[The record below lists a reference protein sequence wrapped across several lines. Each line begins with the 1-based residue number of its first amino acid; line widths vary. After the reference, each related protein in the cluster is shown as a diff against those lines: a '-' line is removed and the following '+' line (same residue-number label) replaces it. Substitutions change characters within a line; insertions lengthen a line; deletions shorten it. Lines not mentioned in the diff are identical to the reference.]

1 MIKRNLIIFVIKQF
15 RYFVFLFL
23 LPLQFIG
30 CDNNNKSQDGKSSAK
45 VKQEELKQMELDSL
59 FDLIEMRLQSGMMEG
74 YKEALLKIAK
84 KSENIG
90 YFDKQLKSYS
100 GLGSYYY
107 SQLQYDSAG
116 YYWDYACQIMAEIK
130 NERPPALATLK
141 SNLGALY
148 LSKGYKTLAIEH
160 FLEAKEILEKF
171 GLEDENY
178 YKIILNIAVSH
189 MSLNQFEEA
198 NEMLRDFPVY
208 ASKEISFLYF
218 MNKYKIA
225 YNLNKPKEIKH
236 YGDSAIYYLQ
246 YAPLYK
252 EVFEELQLEVLL
264 ASSNTKHQMKV
275 LKNLLDSYDEKYIY
289 SKILINKLHI
299 NLYKKPFVT
308 KQSLLEMKQEVKTE
322 QDYYIYIQYYD
333 LLVNYFSVQKK
344 FELANA
350 NLVTKSLYIDSL
362 NSESKTNLLQEYK
375 LQEERLRR
383 DLQVKNLETKNKSQ
397 EEKLIRKTWTIWIVA
412 LFAILACV
420 IVALL
425 FVIYKR
431 NKFNFILKT
440 EILEKSLQISKLNEL
455 SLKQNLETNEGRI
468 EELFRVLSKFAILR
482 KQMEAFFDNQLEQNI
497 ADEQLNRKFKS
508 AKSDFQS
515 FFVNYQELAIL
526 ASVPEYTRTKVQ
538 KAALIYKN
546 LNQNDVQVLSLIMQ
560 NYTNNEMAQL
570 MNVTVKNIEYYRSKI
585 RKKLQI
591 PSNLTIQQFINE
603 HIDF

>member
-1 MIKRNLIIFVIKQF
+1 MIKRNLLFFEIKQL
-15 RYFVFLFL
+15 RYFIFFIL
-23 LPLQFIG
+23 LPTQFIG
-30 CDNNNKSQDGKSSAK
+30 CDNNNISEGGKSSAK

-59 FDLIEMRLQSGMMEG
+59 FDLIETRLQSGKREG
-74 YKEALLKIAK
+74 YKDELLMIAK
-84 KSENIG
+84 EAENIG
-90 YFDKQLKSYS
+90 YFEKQLILYS
-100 GLGSYYY
+100 SLGNYYY
-107 SQLQYDSAG
+107 GQSYYDSAG
-116 YYWDYACQIMAEIK
+116 YYWDYACQLMAELKKEPQPI
-130 NERPPALATLK
+130 LATLK

-148 LSKGYKTLAIEH
+148 LSKGFKTLAIEH
-160 FLEAKEILEKF
+160 FLQAKEILEKF

-198 NEMLRDFPVY
+198 NEILRDFPVY
-208 ASKEISFLYF
+208 TSKEISFLYF

-225 YNLNKPKEIKH
+225 HNLNNPKEIRH

-246 YAPLYK
+246 YATLYK
-252 EVFEELQLEVLL
+252 EIFEELQLEILL
-264 ASSNTKHQMKV
+264 ASSNTKHQIKV
-275 LKNLLDSYDEKYIY
+275 LNNLLDSYDEKYIY
-289 SKILINKLHI
+289 VKILINKLHL

-308 KQSLLEMKQEVKTE
+308 EQSLLEMKQEVITE
-322 QDYYIYIQYYD
+322 KDFYLYIQYYD
-333 LLVNYFSVQKK
+333 LMTDYFSVQKK
-344 FELANA
+344 FDLANA
-350 NLVTKSLYIDSL
+350 NLIIKSLYNDSL
-362 NSESKTNLLQEYK
+362 NSESKTNSLQEYK

-383 DLQVKNLETKNKSQ
+383 DLKVKNLETINKLQ
-397 EEKLIRKTWTIWIVA
+397 GEKLIRKTWTIWIFA

-425 FVIYKR
+425 FAIYKR
-431 NKFNFILKT
+431 NKFNFVLKT

-455 SLKQNLETNEGRI
+455 SLKQNLETNEGRLQ
-468 EELFRVLSKFAILR
+468 ELFRVLSKFAILR

-538 KAALIYKN
+538 KAAIIYKN

-560 NYTNNEMAQL
+560 NYTNNEMSQL

-591 PSNLTIQQFINE
+591 PSDLSIQQFINE